1 MKAYRKL
8 LSVLSLL
15 VLLCAMLFSTACSN
29 SEDGDF
35 PSGMQKM
42 VSDVIDYN
50 LYVPKD
56 WTVDTLQG
64 MTSVAIGDAAKSS
77 VSVSAIDL
85 ISVSQAS
92 ADAYWNDLRE
102 RYEETFANWTLEEE
116 GTETTLGDI
125 KAYKYRF
132 TGDVSGV
139 TYQWMQVIGV
149 RSGRYYTFTYTSTK
163 DGYEENIEDVIEV
176 LEYFEFR

>member
-29 SEDGDF
+29 SEDGDI
-35 PSGMQKM
+35 PSGMQKI
-42 VSDVIDYN
+42 VSEVNDYN

-77 VSVSAIDL
+77 VSVSAIVCRCIL
-85 ISVSQAS
+85 ERS
-92 ADAYWNDLRE
+92 AGKIRRNLCQLDTGGRGDRNDAW
-102 RYEETFANWTLEEE
+102 RYK
-116 GTETTLGDI
+116 GI
-125 KAYKYRF
+125 
-132 TGDVSGV
+132 
-139 TYQWMQVIGV
+139 
-149 RSGRYYTFTYTSTK
+149 
-163 DGYEENIEDVIEV
+163 
-176 LEYFEFR
+176 